1 MGGRIAIMKKS
12 VTVEKF
18 NNTIS
23 KHNLGN
29 GRIDTYTDKNY
40 FLTKSK
46 SWMQS
51 EKEIETIC
59 K

>member
-1 MGGRIAIMKKS
+1 MKKS